1 VSDENENAKR
11 IAELND
17 RFRLRFNIP
26 FLDTSLAVPGDIV
39 ATRAVID
46 LAAQVQVSIWEM
58 VRRFDAFDEGDDPH
72 GEHDFGAFE
81 VEGAAEKIL
90 WKIDYY
96 ADASRESG
104 SEDPSDI
111 TRCYRVLTIM
121 LASDW

>member
-1 VSDENENAKR
+1 M

-26 FLDTSLAVPGDIV
+26 FLEQALAVPGGIL
-39 ATRAVID
+39 ATRSVMA
-46 LAAQVQVSIWEM
+46 LPSTVQVSIGET
-58 VRRFDAFDEGDDPH
+58 VRRFDDFTEHNDPH
-72 GEHDFGAFE
+72 GEHDFGEFDA
-81 VEGAAEKIL
+81 EGAPERIL

-96 ADASRESG
+96 ADASCAVG
-104 SEDPSDI
+104 SEDPADV